1 MMSIWPV
8 RIAVKRTDESGIG
21 RYTTSSRCG
30 SPASQYP
37 SNRLSVRWSS
47 FTHSTKRKGPV
58 PTGLRAKSSL
68 YFSTAAR
75 ETIIPA
81 RSVNTDNRGTDGA
94 GKRHLDREGIDDLDV
109 LDRSDL
115 ASPRRGQ
122 LGIAHAIEI
131 PLHDLGVELGAIVEF
146 HAAAQLED
154 VHEAAALDLPRLR
167 ELRHD

>member
-1 MMSIWPV
+1 MRSIWPV

-81 RSVNTDNRGTDGA
+81 RSVDTDNRGA
-94 GKRHLDREGIDDLDV
+94 NRSEERRVGKECRSWGSKENEREMIYERRRGLRTAERWREG
-109 LDRSDL
+109 
-115 ASPRRGQ
+115 
-122 LGIAHAIEI
+122 
-131 PLHDLGVELGAIVEF
+131 
-146 HAAAQLED
+146 
-154 VHEAAALDLPRLR
+154 
-167 ELRHD
+167 